1 MKDSRR
7 TDTKMKL
14 IQTAFQEIQQ
24 KGYQNISIREIA
36 KQNQLT
42 AAAVYKHFGG
52 KDDLMIEVLQHTS
65 QQFEDYIDTY
75 LAEHPANDSYQKLIL
90 LGEANIRWNEEEA
103 MLAEFLFFSP
113 VAAQALKQSM
123 AEQDSPYSGLNR
135 NLEIITSFVAENQLK
150 IDPKE
155 MFIQLWSFIQ
165 GYATLVKNHICS
177 YDRGFIETT
186 LNALIRGLTTN
197 EEEK

>member
-1 MKDSRR
+1 MTDSRR

-14 IQTAFQEIQQ
+14 IQTAFNEIQQ
-24 KGYQNISIREIA
+24 KGYQQMSIREIA

-52 KDDLMIEVLQHTS
+52 KDDLMVEVLKSVS
-65 QQFEDYIDTY
+65 QRFEEYIDTY
-75 LAEHPANDSYQKLIL
+75 LAEHPTSDSYQKLIL
-90 LGEANIRWNEEEA
+90 LGEANIRWNENEA

-113 VAAQALKQSM
+113 VAADALKQSM
-123 AEQDSPYSGLNR
+123 AEQDSPYNGLNR
-135 NLEIITSFVAENQLK
+135 NLEIITSFVEEKQLTT
-150 IDPKE
+150 DPKE

-165 GYATLVKNHICS
+165 GYATLVKNHICT
-177 YDRGFIETT
+177 YDRVFIEET